1 MKLLAPAVIT
11 LLFSMFL
18 YGTKLV
24 YGKEEYDQ
32 VKQFVA
38 RNEQIK
44 KQGKAHA
51 AQADVVMGVVQQFQ
65 QQSAYGPD
73 IGRMAAT
80 SQYTLIKP

>member
-24 YGKEEYDQ
+24 FSKEQYDLGLNFLTW
-32 VKQFVA
+32 VLA
-38 RNEQIK
+38 RNEQLK
-44 KQGKAHA
+44 KQGEAR
-51 AQADVVMGVVQQFQ
+51 VGVVEQFQ

-73 IGRMAAT
+73 LGRMEAA
-80 SQYTLIKP
+80 SQYTIIKT